1 MFGLPKEKVCPLL
14 KGECIQARC
23 MFWTHVRGQHPQS
36 GADIDMPDCA
46 VRYLPVLLIEN
57 AKEARGTAASVDSF
71 RNEMVQQGDRAV
83 GVQAAALAMKARTDL
98 LPGG

>member
-1 MFGLPKEKVCPLL
+1 MFGLPKDRVCPLL
-14 KGECIQARC
+14 KGACIEARC

-36 GADIDMPDCA
+36 GAEIDMPDCA

-57 AKEARGTAASVDSF
+57 AKEVRGAAAATESF

-83 GVQAAALAMKARTDL
+83 GVQAAALALQSRSNL